1 MKNDKLNVFL
11 SSRDLA
17 HKAYL
22 DALNNPRVR
31 WDVVIELKKI
41 YFKLVMKEK
50 KARNFKT

>member
-11 SSRDLA
+11 SRRDLA

-22 DALNNPRVR
+22 DALNDHSVN